1 MDGDRKLLKR
11 LRRELRSR
19 VVQFLSLSLDGEAIT
34 ISGSWSEIDV
44 YLHSLIDR
52 WLENDGDNSQLDDV
66 ITALFSDESLDE
78 IIRSQEF
85 IDFAMKNYSA
95 SVEQQFIN
103 DSSEIREQL
112 VNDFEMLG
120 IEMKIVASEIKAINL
135 INSQ

>member
-1 MDGDRKLLKR
+1 M
-11 LRRELRSR
+11 RSR